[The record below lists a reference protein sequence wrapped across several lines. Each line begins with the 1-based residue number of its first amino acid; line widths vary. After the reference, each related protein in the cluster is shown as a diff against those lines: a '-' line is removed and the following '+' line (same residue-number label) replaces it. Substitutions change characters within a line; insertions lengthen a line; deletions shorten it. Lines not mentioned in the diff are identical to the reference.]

1 MIPTIILRGPTQREC
16 AKKQIDEAPADF
28 VVTFAEPRRNHIQND
43 RMWAMLTDIADQ
55 KTHCGLKLSKEDW
68 KLLFLD
74 ALEREKR
81 LVPNLDKNG
90 LVSLGGSSSKL
101 SVREM
106 SELIEILFEWGARND
121 VRWTDPTL
129 VSARAA

>member
-1 MIPTIILRGPTQREC
+1 MIPNIILRGPSQREY
-16 AKKQIDEAPADF
+16 AKSQIDAAPADA
-28 VVTFAEPRRNHIQND
+28 VVSFAEPRRNHIQNE
-43 RMWAMLTDIADQ
+43 RMWAMLSDIADQ

-74 ALEREKR
+74 ALGREKR
-81 LVPNLDKNG
+81 VVPNLDNNG
-90 LVSLGGSSSKL
+90 LVSLSGSSSKL

-121 VRWTDPTL
+121 VRWKDPTL
-129 VSARAA
+129 LAARAA